1 MLAEETRSG
10 SGRGGRLSS
19 SELSSSD
26 SPEPSSVE
34 EGGSAGAVAAMEE
47 DGPAGAVAVAGGSA
61 QRLAGTSAGTSA

>member
-26 SPEPSSVE
+26 SSEPSSV
-34 EGGSAGAVAAMEE
+34 EE

>member
-34 EGGSAGAVAAMEE
+34 DDGSTGAGAAVEEGGSAGAGAA
-47 DGPAGAVAVAGGSA
+47 AGASA

>member
-10 SGRGGRLSS
+10 SGREGRLSS

-47 DGPAGAVAVAGGSA
+47 GGSAGALAAAGASA
-61 QRLAGTSAGTSA
+61 QRLAGASGTSA

>member
-26 SPEPSSVE
+26 SFEPSSVE
-34 EGGSAGAVAAMEE
+34 EGGSAGAVAA
-47 DGPAGAVAVAGGSA
+47 AGGSA

>member
-10 SGRGGRLSS
+10 SGRGERLSS

-26 SPEPSSVE
+26 SSEPSSVE

-61 QRLAGTSAGTSA
+61 QRLAGASGTSA